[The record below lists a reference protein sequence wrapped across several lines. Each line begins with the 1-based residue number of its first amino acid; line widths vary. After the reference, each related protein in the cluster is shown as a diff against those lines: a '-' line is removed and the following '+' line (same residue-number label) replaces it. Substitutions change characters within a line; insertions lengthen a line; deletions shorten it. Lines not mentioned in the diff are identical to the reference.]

1 MAAIYYAD
9 DEQDIRELVSAWL
22 KSDGH
27 EVTAFET
34 GDALL
39 TAFRERPCDL
49 VILDIMMPGTDGIGI
64 LTALSGEARVP
75 LIMLTPKDTD
85 SDYYTGL
92 TLGSDD
98 YITKP
103 FKPMLLSAR
112 VKALLRRVEMDSG
125 APGRSAPVITCGNL
139 RYTPGKN
146 LFEVSGRELRL
157 TPTELKY
164 LAHMMAHL
172 GENVSRNDLLDAVWG
187 MNFEVE
193 TRVVDETNRRLRRK
207 LNEAGADVTLETVWG
222 FGFKLTERNA

>member
-64 LTALSGEARVP
+64 LTALRRESRVP
-75 LIMLTPKDTD
+75 VILLTAKDTD

-125 APGRSAPVITCGNL
+125 APGL
-139 RYTPGKN
+139 RKFA
-146 LFEVSGRELRL
+146 LHARQKSV
-157 TPTELKY
+157 
-164 LAHMMAHL
+164 
-172 GENVSRNDLLDAVWG
+172 
-187 MNFEVE
+187 
-193 TRVVDETNRRLRRK
+193 
-207 LNEAGADVTLETVWG
+207 
-222 FGFKLTERNA
+222 